1 MKIIRKLQSSVRPA
15 AGIALAGFIALPDPA
30 LAFMPK
36 LTTLPELD
44 LWSVEDFADLG
55 IEDLFTA
62 QVDGGYGN
70 DNANDSTREDR
81 DTSRASTPAPLS
93 DARTAKIVGVI
104 NDGMDLCEHLPW
116 DYRLDCLYHVIDR
129 AAKATPAGVDYEPVK
144 KALEKAAKRLDRVRR
159 KHAAPDGD
167 AKAFRAADG
176 TTTPPLMPV
185 RREDRAAVIRETD
198 AILEET
204 QTILLRSAGD
214 DAEELEQFTR
224 VVQAVDST
232 KLLLRSA

>member
-1 MKIIRKLQSSVRPA
+1 MKIFITLKKSVRPA

-30 LAFMPK
+30 LAFVPR
-36 LTTLPELD
+36 LPPLPVLD
-44 LWSVEDFADLG
+44 LGRVQNYAELG
-55 IEDLFTA
+55 LEELFDA
-62 QVDGGYGN
+62 QVDTGGGQ
-70 DNANDSTREDR
+70 DRSEPSREDR
-81 DTSRASTPAPLS
+81 DTSRSNVSAPLS
-93 DARTAKIVGVI
+93 DARTAKIVGII

-129 AAKATPAGVDYEPVK
+129 AAKATPAGVDYEPVR

-159 KHAAPDGD
+159 KYTNS
-167 AKAFRAADG
+167 KADEKTFRAADG
-176 TTTPPLMPV
+176 TRTPPLQPV
-185 RREDRAAVIRETD
+185 RPESRAAIIRETD

-204 QTILLRSAGD
+204 QTVLLRSAGD
-214 DAEELEQFTR
+214 DPEELEQFTR